1 VWLEP
6 HSHQNKPPD
15 YKLSTIDS
23 RKNNNSYKNKRK
35 PIYKSYM
42 VLERVFDVQF
52 MSREFG
58 AKLPEIKFWLQ
69 QLLRP

>member
-1 VWLEP
+1 
-6 HSHQNKPPD
+6 
-15 YKLSTIDS
+15 
-23 RKNNNSYKNKRK
+23 
-35 PIYKSYM
+35 M